1 MVGLPLYQHSFYLEL
16 TCCLTVAREV
26 GTRGNLGVVAKVDDI
41 DGTWQEITNNVNTM
55 VRISEQA
62 ALRD

>member
-1 MVGLPLYQHSFYLEL
+1 MSSWLS
-16 TCCLTVAREV
+16 VAREV

-55 VRISEQA
+55 VR
-62 ALRD
+62 LTFKNGLTC